1 MMVLSRYPI
10 DTPAFDLQSMTHIAK
25 CNVQYRV
32 YKGILRMSVLKQ
44 KYTYFNLF
52 YVLVL
57 GVI

>member
-44 KYTYFNLF
+44 KYTYLTYSMYWF
-52 YVLVL
+52 L
-57 GVI
+57 G